1 MRKLWLTLTMTA
13 LFAGST
19 GLAATPS
26 FAANDSKPDGSYAMD
41 LNDDAT
47 MGSDVEDD
55 TYSDDYS
62 LDDID
67 PELLK
72 ESDQYD
78 TYLNGL
84 GDLLE
89 YEDKAWA
96 AYNTNDYVSSENRK
110 QEYQLMTYTV
120 IPNYIKFVSGLK
132 QLKPENAE
140 VAKIHAQYVKGAY
153 TELEGFML
161 YKKYV
166 SSAKMNDQLLKK
178 AQAKLT
184 AGSALV
190 EQFYSDMD
198 EYSVRFDALYDYG
211 DEVYEDDS
219 SVPDTEQGS
228 LDDFV

>member
-19 GLAATPS
+19 GFAATPS
-26 FAANDSKPDGSYAMD
+26 FAASDAKPDGSYTMD
-41 LNDDAT
+41 LNDDS
-47 MGSDVEDD
+47 MSGDVEDD
-55 TYSDDYS
+55 TYGDDYG
-62 LDDID
+62 LDNID

-89 YEDKAWA
+89 YEDKAWE

-110 QEYQLMTYTV
+110 QEYKLMTYTV
-120 IPNYIKFVSGLK
+120 IPNYVKFVSGLK

-211 DEVYEDDS
+211 DEGYEDDS
-219 SVPDTEQGS
+219 SVPDTEQSS